1 MPISTRVYFFLFL
14 PLKGVEKED
23 LVGGGVTVAATR
35 TKNQLTNILLV
46 FVLLTYVP
54 SGRVLSLCHLQ
65 RRTGTVFIFILHVR
79 KHKDFFVE
87 LHRDAFYFSPRFSH
101 VLFLVSVCLNLHI
114 YIAAKNAATRAL
126 HTSRPAMQVFAS
138 KPLNAKE
145 ASVWMN
151 MFLSHAD
158 PGRTLIPIV
167 CTLPP
172 DH

>member
-1 MPISTRVYFFLFL
+1 M
-14 PLKGVEKED
+14 K
-23 LVGGGVTVAATR
+23 VAT
-35 TKNQLTNILLV
+35 TTTITQLTNA
-46 FVLLTYVP
+46 VLLPLLYWTYVP
-54 SGRVLSLCHLQ
+54 PGLSLCRFQ
-65 RRTGTVFIFILHVR
+65 RRTGMVYIYILHLR
-79 KHKDFFVE
+79 KHKDIFVAA
-87 LHRDAFYFSPRFSH
+87 HRDAFYFFSEI
-101 VLFLVSVCLNLHI
+101 LTRPCFGRLSVSLSFNFHF

-151 MFLSHAD
+151 MFFSHAD